1 RVVKFVRSLKSLLF
15 CIGRTMRALAWSGVL
30 LFLIIFLF
38 GLIFT
43 DISTEFFARSESG
56 GDTSDFL
63 SKRFNSL
70 ASSMHTL
77 YASITG
83 GFTWVEARD
92 AFSEIDLMWGWLFEA
107 YIAFCLFAVLNV
119 MTGVFCHSAIES
131 AEKDHELNL
140 QMVAAERAKYF
151 RAVKRLFAQLDK
163 DQDGGITA
171 KEFEIALETPAL
183 MHVFDALE
191 LSVEDAWALFRTLDS
206 DGDSR
211 VGPLEFLE
219 GCLRLKGAARS

>member
-1 RVVKFVRSLKSLLF
+1 MLPAASDTAVLTFSLPNQRQGKATL
-15 CIGRTMRALAWSGVL
+15 RAKAANL
-30 LFLIIFLF
+30 
-38 GLIFT
+38 
-43 DISTEFFARSESG
+43 ES
-56 GDTSDFL
+56 
-63 SKRFNSL
+63 
-70 ASSMHTL
+70 
-77 YASITG
+77 

-171 KEFEIALETPAL
+171 KEFEIALENPAL

-206 DGDSR
+206 
-211 VGPLEFLE
+211 
-219 GCLRLKGAARS
+219 